1 VGVIETNEHFQAS
14 VRNPN
19 WKNDFWGSNYA
30 RLSQIKT
37 KYDPNGVFWVTP
49 GINAD
54 EYSVVNGRVCKVPS
68 TDPSFAPAND
78 NTNYAQPSTE
88 QNNSPFPGT
97 TNCTETPGHGHGEL
111 PEGFRDEPDLDPTK
125 PGKDGAT
132 VTKIRHGPYTVAA
145 GDMIS
150 NRPETSL
157 EKPCRNCYITA
168 IQANLEYANGTTAN
182 VNTGA
187 WLHHMVLFRGGIGN
201 RDLVCNSLLSP
212 QRIYAAGNERTVSRI
227 NGVAKYGIELGTLD
241 RLSMI
246 YDLMN
251 ESAQSATYYLSLVR
265 ILPCLAF
272 LLQFPKTNI
281 PSLRLT
287 NGFLAP
293 PRATKLLRWRG
304 LISPIAAPHQFLPER
319 DNIRFGVQA
328 GPQPLAAVSS
338 APADTSITEVTTRL
352 ST

>member
-1 VGVIETNEHFQAS
+1 
-14 VRNPN
+14 
-19 WKNDFWGSNYA
+19 
-30 RLSQIKT
+30 
-37 KYDPNGVFWVTP
+37 VTP

-54 EYSVVNGRVCKVPS
+54 QYSVVNGRVCKVPS
-68 TDPSFAPAND
+68 TDPLAPAND
-78 NTNYAQPSTE
+78 NKNYAQPSIE

-111 PEGFRDEPDLDPTK
+111 PEGFLDEPDLDPTK

-132 VTKIRHGPYTVAA
+132 VTKIRHGPYNVGA

-150 NRPETSL
+150 NRYDSGLT
-157 EKPCRNCYITA
+157 KPCRNCYITA

-187 WLHHMVLFRGGIGN
+187 WLHHMVLFRGGSGN
-201 RDLVCNSLLSP
+201 RDLVCNSLLTP

-227 NGVAKYGIELGTLD
+227 NGVQKYGIELGTLD

-251 ESAQSATYYLSLVR
+251 ESAQSATYYLSLVG
-265 ILPCLAF
+265 ILPSPCTSF
-272 LLQFPKTNI
+272 LGFQTLMYYPL
-281 PSLRLT
+281 SRLT

-293 PRATKLLRWRG
+293 HQVTRRPKWHG
-304 LISPIAAPHQFLPER
+304 LISPIAAPRPFPHEK
-319 DNIRFGVQA
+319 DNTRSGVQA
-328 GPQPLAAVSS
+328 GPRPLAAVYS
-338 APADTSITEVTTRL
+338 APADTSITEAITRQ